1 MMRKTNHKQNNS
13 DDTFQ
18 KKNLGKE
25 NTVATLN
32 K

>member
-18 KKNLGKE
+18 KKEFGEGKYSSNVE
-25 NTVATLN
+25 
-32 K
+32 